1 MLSSPRLWGVVAI
14 PFAFWLSVMNIRKIV
29 SHALA
34 AGVIAVGAWLPCVS
48 QASVVIAGT
57 RVVYNATDS
66 EVTLKLSNVGKS
78 PALTQ
83 VWLDKGD
90 PKADPSKLDLPFV
103 LTPPLARIDP
113 DKSQTIR
120 IAYTGEALPKDR
132 ETLFWFNVLEVPPK
146 PAATQA
152 GQNYVQLA
160 FRSRLKFFFRPAGL
174 PGSADDAPGKLTWHL
189 GTLNGKPAL
198 EVSNPTPYHVTI
210 IEAHVGE
217 GEHAPKFDE
226 GDMVGPGAQISLPLS
241 AAPAAGGKVSFS
253 TLNDYGGPIKH
264 EATLQ

>member
-1 MLSSPRLWGVVAI
+1 
-14 PFAFWLSVMNIRKIV
+14 MNIRKIV
-29 SHALA
+29 SHAVA
-34 AGVIAVGAWLPCVS
+34 AGLLAVGAWLPCVS

-57 RVVYNATDS
+57 RIVYNATDS

-90 PKADPSKLDLPFV
+90 PKADPSTLDLPFV

-132 ETLFWFNVLEVPPK
+132 ETLFWFNLLEVPPK
-146 PAATQA
+146 PKAGEV
-152 GQNYVQLA
+152 GQNFVQLA

-174 PGSADDAPGKLTWHL
+174 PGNADDAPGKLNWHL
-189 GTLNGKPAL
+189 GTLNGKPVL
-198 EVSNPTPYHVTI
+198 EVANPTAYHVTI

-217 GEHAPKFDE
+217 GEHAPKFEE
-226 GDMVGPGAQISLPLS
+226 GNMVAPGGQASLPLTG
-241 AAPAAGGKVSFS
+241 APAASGKVSFT
-253 TLNDYGGPIKH
+253 TLNDYGGPVKH
-264 EATLQ
+264 ESALK

>member
-1 MLSSPRLWGVVAI
+1 
-14 PFAFWLSVMNIRKIV
+14 MNIRKLLKC
-29 SHALA
+29 AMA
-34 AGVIAVGAWLPCVS
+34 AGVLAIGAMLPFAT

-78 PALTQ
+78 PALSQ

-90 PKADPSKLDLPFV
+90 LTADPSKLDLPFV

-120 IAYTGEALPKDR
+120 ISYTGEAMPTDR
-132 ETLFWFNVLEVPPK
+132 ETLLWFNLLEVPPK
-146 PAATQA
+146 PTATQA
-152 GQNYVQLA
+152 GANYVQLA

-174 PGSADDAPGKLTWHL
+174 PGKADDAPEKLTWHI
-189 GTLNGKPAL
+189 GTQDGKPAL
-198 EVSNPTPYHVTI
+198 LVSNPTPYHVTI

-217 GEHAPKFDE
+217 GVNAPKFDE
-226 GDMVGPGAQISLPLS
+226 GGMVAPGANLTLPLS
-241 AAPAAGGKVSFS
+241 GAPGAGGKVSFT
-253 TLNDYGGPIKH
+253 TLNDYGGPMKH
-264 EATLQ
+264 ESALQ

>member
-1 MLSSPRLWGVVAI
+1 
-14 PFAFWLSVMNIRKIV
+14 MNIRKIL
-29 SHALA
+29 SHTVA
-34 AGVIAVGAWLPCVS
+34 ASVLAVGAWLPCAA

-90 PKADPSKLDLPFV
+90 PKADPSTLDLPFV

-113 DKSQTIR
+113 DKAQTVR

-132 ETLFWFNVLEVPPK
+132 ETLFWFNLLEVPPK
-146 PAATQA
+146 PAATEA

-174 PGSADDAPGKLTWHL
+174 PGNADDAPGKLTWHL
-189 GTLNGKPAL
+189 GSQGGKPAL
-198 EVSNPTPYHVTI
+198 QVSNPTPYHVTI

-217 GEHAPKFDE
+217 GERAPKFED
-226 GDMVGPGAQISLPLS
+226 GSMVAPGAQASLPLS
-241 AAPAAGGKVSFS
+241 ATPATGGKVSFT

-264 EATLQ
+264 EAPLQ

>member
-1 MLSSPRLWGVVAI
+1 
-14 PFAFWLSVMNIRKIV
+14 MNIRKILFHAVAV
-29 SHALA
+29 SA
-34 AGVIAVGAWLPCVS
+34 IAMGAWLPCAT

-90 PKADPSKLDLPFV
+90 PKDDPSKLDLPFI

-146 PAATQA
+146 PTAADA

-160 FRSRLKFFFRPAGL
+160 FRSRLKFFFRPSGL
-174 PGSADDAPGKLTWHL
+174 PGSADEAPGKLNWRL
-189 GTLNGKPAL
+189 GNQGGKTVL
-198 EVSNPTPYHVTI
+198 QVSNPTPYHVTI
-210 IEAHVGE
+210 IEAQVGA
-217 GEHAPKFDE
+217 GERAPKFDD
-226 GDMVGPGAQISLPLS
+226 GVMLDPDGQATLPLS
-241 AAPAAGGKVSFS
+241 GTAANGPKVSFT
-253 TLNDYGGPIKH
+253 TLNDFGGQMKH
-264 EATLQ
+264 EAAFQ

>member
-1 MLSSPRLWGVVAI
+1 MSLRNFLGRAVAASVLALSATLP
-14 PFAFWLSVMNIRKIV
+14 
-29 SHALA
+29 LA
-34 AGVIAVGAWLPCVS
+34 A

-90 PKADPSKLDLPFV
+90 PKADPSTLDLPFV

-113 DKSQTIR
+113 GKSQTIR
-120 IAYTGEALPKDR
+120 IGYTGEAMPTDS
-132 ETLFWFNVLEVPPK
+132 ETLLWFNLLEVPPK
-146 PAATQA
+146 PSANQA
-152 GQNYVQLA
+152 GANYVQLA

-174 PGSADDAPGKLTWHL
+174 EGRADDAPEKLTWRL
-189 GTLNGKPAL
+189 GSQDGKPAL
-198 EVSNPTPYHVTI
+198 LVANPTPYHVTI

-217 GEHAPKFDE
+217 GPQAPKFDE
-226 GDMVGPGAQISLPLS
+226 GGMVAPHAQTALPLS
-241 AAPAAGGKVSFS
+241 SAPAAGGKVSFT
-253 TLNDYGGPIKH
+253 TLNDYGGPMQH
-264 EATLQ
+264 EAALH